1 LQASPPTTRWR
12 KITAFGTPE
21 LAHGQNVD
29 PEQTWPAK
37 FADHYFLNVSN
48 IEQCRRT
55 QKSMLVHHRPFGIDL

>member
-1 LQASPPTTRWR
+1 MGLSGPVLRMSAYR
-12 KITAFGTPE
+12 GTPE